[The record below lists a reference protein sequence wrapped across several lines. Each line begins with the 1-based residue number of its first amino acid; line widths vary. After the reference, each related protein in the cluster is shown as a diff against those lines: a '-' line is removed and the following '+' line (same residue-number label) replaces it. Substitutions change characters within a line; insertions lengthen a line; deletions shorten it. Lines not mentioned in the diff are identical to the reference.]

1 MKKAQMI
8 QKMID
13 FYEGSVHD
21 VEHFLK
27 VLSYAGMIGKLEGL
41 DEKTQD
47 ILEMAAIVH
56 DIACPLCREKYG
68 NTDGKHQEIES
79 EGLLRPFLFEFNLA
93 EEVLERV
100 IYLVSHHQKSQR
112 RKQERG
118 FWIRSILGEGG
129 LAGAALDIE
138 QYDVVFV
145 GYPIWWYIAP
155 TIINTFLESYDFSG
169 KTIVPFAT

>member
-100 IYLVSHHQKSQR
+100 IYLVSHHHTFSRIDGQDYQILVEADFLANASEAQMSRAQIEAFKG
-112 RKQERG
+112 KVAKTETG
-118 FWIRSILGEGG
+118 KGLLDSIYLR
-129 LAGAALDIE
+129 
-138 QYDVVFV
+138 
-145 GYPIWWYIAP
+145 
-155 TIINTFLESYDFSG
+155 
-169 KTIVPFAT
+169 

>member
-100 IYLVSHHQKSQR
+100 IYLVSHHH
-112 RKQERG
+112 
-118 FWIRSILGEGG
+118 
-129 LAGAALDIE
+129 
-138 QYDVVFV
+138 
-145 GYPIWWYIAP
+145 
-155 TIINTFLESYDFSG
+155 TFSG
-169 KTIVPFAT
+169 IDGQDYQILVEAGFLANASEAQMSRAQIEAFKGKVAKTETGKGLLDSIYLR

>member
-68 NTDGKHQEIES
+68 NTDGKHQEAES
-79 EGLLRPFLFEFNLA
+79 EALLRPFLFEFNLA

-100 IYLVSHHQKSQR
+100 IYLVSHHH
-112 RKQERG
+112 
-118 FWIRSILGEGG
+118 
-129 LAGAALDIE
+129 
-138 QYDVVFV
+138 
-145 GYPIWWYIAP
+145 
-155 TIINTFLESYDFSG
+155 TFSG
-169 KTIVPFAT
+169 IDGQDYQILVEADFLVNASEAQMSRAQIEAFKGKVAKTETGKGLLDSIYLR

>member
-56 DIACPLCREKYG
+56 DIACPLCREK
-68 NTDGKHQEIES
+68 
-79 EGLLRPFLFEFNLA
+79 
-93 EEVLERV
+93 V
-100 IYLVSHHQKSQR
+100 
-112 RKQERG
+112 
-118 FWIRSILGEGG
+118 W
-129 LAGAALDIE
+129 
-138 QYDVVFV
+138 
-145 GYPIWWYIAP
+145 
-155 TIINTFLESYDFSG
+155 
-169 KTIVPFAT
+169 

>member
-100 IYLVSHHQKSQR
+100 IYLVSHHH
-112 RKQERG
+112 
-118 FWIRSILGEGG
+118 
-129 LAGAALDIE
+129 
-138 QYDVVFV
+138 
-145 GYPIWWYIAP
+145 
-155 TIINTFLESYDFSG
+155 TFSG
-169 KTIVPFAT
+169 IDGQDYQILVEADFLVNASEAQMSRAQIEAFKGKVAKTETGKGLLDSIYLR

>member
-100 IYLVSHHQKSQR
+100 IYLVSHHH
-112 RKQERG
+112 
-118 FWIRSILGEGG
+118 
-129 LAGAALDIE
+129 
-138 QYDVVFV
+138 
-145 GYPIWWYIAP
+145 
-155 TIINTFLESYDFSG
+155 TFSG
-169 KTIVPFAT
+169 IDGQDYQILVEADFLVNASEAQMSRAQIEAFKGKVATTETGMGLLDSIYLR

>member
-68 NTDGKHQEIES
+68 NTDGKHQEAES

-100 IYLVSHHQKSQR
+100 IYLVSHHH
-112 RKQERG
+112 
-118 FWIRSILGEGG
+118 
-129 LAGAALDIE
+129 
-138 QYDVVFV
+138 
-145 GYPIWWYIAP
+145 
-155 TIINTFLESYDFSG
+155 TFSG
-169 KTIVPFAT
+169 IDGQDYQILVEADFLVNASEAQMSRAQIEAFKGKVAKTETGMGLLDSIYLR

>member
-100 IYLVSHHQKSQR
+100 IYLVSHHH
-112 RKQERG
+112 
-118 FWIRSILGEGG
+118 
-129 LAGAALDIE
+129 
-138 QYDVVFV
+138 
-145 GYPIWWYIAP
+145 
-155 TIINTFLESYDFSG
+155 TFSG
-169 KTIVPFAT
+169 IDGQDYQILVEADFLANASEAQMSRAQIEAFKGKVAKTETGKGLLDSIYLR

>member
-8 QKMID
+8 QKMTD

-100 IYLVSHHQKSQR
+100 IYLVSHHH
-112 RKQERG
+112 
-118 FWIRSILGEGG
+118 
-129 LAGAALDIE
+129 
-138 QYDVVFV
+138 
-145 GYPIWWYIAP
+145 
-155 TIINTFLESYDFSG
+155 TFSG
-169 KTIVPFAT
+169 IDGQDYQILVEADFLANASEAQMSRAQIEAFKGKVAKTETGKGLLDSIYLR

>member
-8 QKMID
+8 QKMTD

-100 IYLVSHHQKSQR
+100 IYLVSHHH
-112 RKQERG
+112 
-118 FWIRSILGEGG
+118 
-129 LAGAALDIE
+129 
-138 QYDVVFV
+138 
-145 GYPIWWYIAP
+145 
-155 TIINTFLESYDFSG
+155 TFSG
-169 KTIVPFAT
+169 IDGQDYQILVEADFLVNASEAQMSRAQIEAFKGKVAKTETGKGQMDSIYIR